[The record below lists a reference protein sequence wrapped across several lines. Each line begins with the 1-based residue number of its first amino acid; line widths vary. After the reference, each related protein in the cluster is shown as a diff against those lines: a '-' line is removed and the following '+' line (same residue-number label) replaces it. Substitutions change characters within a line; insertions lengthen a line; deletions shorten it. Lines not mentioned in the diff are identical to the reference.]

1 MRLEGRL
8 VGDVMSNRMGAHNVV
23 VMAPVAVVGALG
35 ELVSAAD
42 EDGTWGKTTP
52 SLGALSIV
60 NSNDEVARPQRA
72 RRVSIARAT

>member
-8 VGDVMSNRMGAHNVV
+8 VGDVMSNRMGAHN
-23 VMAPVAVVGALG
+23 VVGALG

-52 SLGALSIV
+52 SSGALSIV